1 VNNLL
6 EFLTKHFHWLVFLLL
21 ETVSGVMLFGY
32 NSYQGSVWIS
42 TANLVTGKVLEWQAN
57 VEQFFTLTRVNE
69 ELTQRNIVL
78 EQKVQFYRE
87 KAEATLS
94 SSEEGAIDSSINK
107 TIEAPS
113 GAVGG
118 AFIPAKVVG
127 NTIDRRDNLITI
139 DRGSADGVEP
149 DMGVVSGNGLVG
161 VVYKTSLHY
170 AIVIPVL
177 NSRSRISC
185 SIRNRHYFGYLTW
198 EGGSPVEAYVEDVP
212 RHAKFQKGEW
222 VETSGYSAIFPKG
235 IAVGK
240 IIGIYNSPDGLSY
253 RLKVH
258 LSTDFACLRD
268 VCVLNDKSLVE
279 QQRLNIAALDSLE
292 LEKIKE

>member
-1 VNNLL
+1 MNNLL
-6 EFLTKHFHWLVFLLL
+6 DFLAKHFHWLVFLLL
-21 ETVSGVMLFGY
+21 ETVSGVLLFSY
-32 NSYQGSVWIS
+32 NSYQSSAWIS
-42 TANLVTGKVLEWQAN
+42 TANLVTGKVLSWQAA
-57 VEQFFTLTRVNE
+57 VEQFFSLRRANE
-69 ELTQRNIVL
+69 ELTQRNIFL
-78 EQKVQFYRE
+78 EQKVQR
-87 KAEATLS
+87 LNS
-94 SSEEGAIDSSINK
+94 DSCSVGCAICAANDY
-107 TIEAPS
+107 
-113 GAVGG
+113 
-118 AFIPAKVVG
+118 IPAKVIG
-127 NTIDRRDNLITI
+127 NTVDRRDNLITI
-139 DRGSADGVEP
+139 DRGSADGVAP
-149 DMGVVSGNGLVG
+149 DMGVVSGTGLVG
-161 VVYKTSLHY
+161 VVYKASQHY

-185 SIRNRHYFGYLTW
+185 AIRGRHYFGYLTW

-240 IIGIYNSPDGLSY
+240 IIGIYNSADGLSY

-268 VCVLNDKSLVE
+268 VCVLSDRSFLE
-279 QQRLNIAALDSLE
+279 RRQLTEAALDSLE